1 MFDSFGDGWDG
12 GELEI
17 TINGTTTFH
26 SVSAGLGSETNTLAY
41 CDGDVLEIAYS
52 SGSWEGEN
60 TYTIS
65 TPAGTLIS
73 DGPSPTT
80 GNVFYSTN
88 ACSSTSQSPTSED
101 CEGSTLVCSNSSFS
115 GNSNGSGT
123 FDELNATNDG
133 CLNGENQTSWYY
145 VNVGSSGTLAMDI
158 IPSNGTDDY
167 DFAIWGPFDE
177 NTANANCSPTGP
189 PIRCSYTQY
198 PRSGGWS
205 PCGTNTNPTG
215 LAINA
220 GYPTT
225 TGACP
230 DQPYI
235 RHLDALA
242 GEVYILVIDNFSGS
256 SQPFDLN
263 WSGSA
268 VLDCTPIV
276 LPVEL
281 VDFSGKNI
289 VNENI
294 LTWET
299 QSELNNSHFV
309 LQHSTDG
316 KNWKNIDQI
325 TGAGTTTVPK
335 EYQSIHRDFI
345 DDINYYRLKQVDYNG
360 DVEILN
366 VVSIENSSRNSLI
379 KRVNTLGQE
388 VDEQYEGIIIE
399 YYEDGTIRKYFNR

>member
-1 MFDSFGDGWDG
+1 MAR
-12 GELEI
+12 L
-17 TINGTTTFH
+17 
-26 SVSAGLGSETNTLAY
+26 
-41 CDGDVLEIAYS
+41 
-52 SGSWEGEN
+52 
-60 TYTIS
+60 
-65 TPAGTLIS
+65 
-73 DGPSPTT
+73 
-80 GNVFYSTN
+80 
-88 ACSSTSQSPTSED
+88 
-101 CEGSTLVCSNSSFS
+101 
-115 GNSNGSGT
+115 
-123 FDELNATNDG
+123 
-133 CLNGENQTSWYY
+133 
-145 VNVGSSGTLAMDI
+145 
-158 IPSNGTDDY
+158 
-167 DFAIWGPFDE
+167 
-177 NTANANCSPTGP
+177 
-189 PIRCSYTQY
+189 
-198 PRSGGWS
+198 
-205 PCGTNTNPTG
+205 
-215 LAINA
+215 
-220 GYPTT
+220 
-225 TGACP
+225 
-230 DQPYI
+230 
-235 RHLDALA
+235 
-242 GEVYILVIDNFSGS
+242 
-256 SQPFDLN
+256 
-263 WSGSA
+263 GSA